1 MSFEKKSCLRTT
13 NSLRPYC
20 RLVVFIVIIG
30 TVSAINEKEYTL
42 DDECGQH
49 STNLEL
55 AQVRS
60 AQEPADYVG
69 SICDTEEKNAFVE
82 IQTLD
87 HRLIGGSETR
97 PHAWPWTVQLLS
109 RLGQHRCGG
118 SLIDPNF
125 VLTAAHC
132 FAKDRRRTSY
142 SVRVGG
148 HRSGSGSPHRVT
160 AVSIHPWYNIGFPSS
175 YDFAI
180 MRYEGLQGF
189 SLVGDLHLRAA
200 LHLHQHCERF
210 MFPSYPLSSAAVF
223 RTT

>member
-1 MSFEKKSCLRTT
+1 MWE
-13 NSLRPYC
+13 
-20 RLVVFIVIIG
+20 
-30 TVSAINEKEYTL
+30 
-42 DDECGQH
+42 
-49 STNLEL
+49 
-55 AQVRS
+55 
-60 AQEPADYVG
+60 
-69 SICDTEEKNAFVE
+69 
-82 IQTLD
+82 TLD

-180 MRYEGLQGF
+180 MSSLPNYIRHIHLPSMLCAGYSYGKIDSCQGD
-189 SLVGDLHLRAA
+189 SGGPLMCARDGHWELTGVVSWGIGRARPGMPGVYGNVHAASTWINLEMSRLRI
-200 LHLHQHCERF
+200 
-210 MFPSYPLSSAAVF
+210 
-223 RTT
+223 

>member
-1 MSFEKKSCLRTT
+1 MG
-13 NSLRPYC
+13 PYC

-30 TVSAINEKEYTL
+30 TVNTINEKEYTL

-60 AQEPADYVG
+60 AQEPADYV
-69 SICDTEEKNAFVE
+69 
-82 IQTLD
+82 TLD

-132 FAKDRRRTSY
+132 FAKDRRPTSY

-189 SLVGDLHLRAA
+189 SEGIFCFQNPSTR
-200 LHLHQHCERF
+200 QHIYHSKTN
-210 MFPSYPLSSAAVF
+210 MFTTSTRHRKSSVHSHWLGIY
-223 RTT
+223 T